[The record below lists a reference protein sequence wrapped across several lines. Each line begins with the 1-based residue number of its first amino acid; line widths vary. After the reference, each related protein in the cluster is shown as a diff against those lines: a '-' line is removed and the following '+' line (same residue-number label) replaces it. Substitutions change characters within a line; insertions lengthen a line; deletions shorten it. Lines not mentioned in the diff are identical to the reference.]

1 MASRKKPEN
10 SRFGGFTHLV
20 KKTTS
25 PFAISFVEP
34 FYAIVFDRVSR
45 KKSKKLEPE
54 ALPKETR
61 YKKYIRTNK
70 DTTGTRVS
78 ITEG

>member
-45 KKSKKLEPE
+45 KKSKKLELKPCQ
-54 ALPKETR
+54 
-61 YKKYIRTNK
+61 KKLGIKNT
-70 DTTGTRVS
+70 
-78 ITEG
+78 